1 MTAYEFIGKLLMDM
15 PKPSPTSTFTMQHK
29 NDHLTHW
36 INTDYCEVKPG
47 KVILG
52 VSIVDDDPE
61 ENYIDTI
68 WKLKHYFLKNNI
80 KRSDIVYIAT
90 DSTLRQTGE
99 YPIKDF
105 DVKIGNTPNE
115 CNIICR

>member
-1 MTAYEFIGKLLMDM
+1 MTAYEFIGKLIMDM
-15 PKPSPTSTFTMQHK
+15 PKPCPNSTFTMQHK
-29 NDHLTHW
+29 NDNLIHW
-36 INTDYCEVKPG
+36 INTNYCEVKPG

-52 VSIVDDDPE
+52 VTIVEDDPE

-68 WKLKHYFLKNNI
+68 WKLKNYFLMKNI
-80 KRSDIVYIAT
+80 KKSDIVYISSESEIGT
-90 DSTLRQTGE
+90 V
-99 YPIKDF
+99 PIKDF

>member
-1 MTAYEFIGKLLMDM
+1 MTAYEFIGKMVMDM
-15 PKPSPTSTFTMQHK
+15 PTPNPKSQFTMQYK
-29 NDHLTHW
+29 NYDAPQW

-52 VSIVDDDPE
+52 VSVVDDDPAD
-61 ENYIDTI
+61 NYIDTLF
-68 WKLKHYFLKNNI
+68 KLKHYFLTNNV
-80 KRSDIVYIAT
+80 KRLDSVYIDT
-90 DSTLRQTGE
+90 ETGQ
-99 YPIKDF
+99 YPVEDF

>member
-1 MTAYEFIGKLLMDM
+1 MTAYEFIGKLIMDM
-15 PKPSPTSTFTMQHK
+15 PKPGPNSTFTMQHK
-29 NDHLTHW
+29 NDNLIHW
-36 INTDYCEVKPG
+36 INTNYCEVKPG

-52 VSIVDDDPE
+52 VSIVDDDPV

-68 WKLKHYFLKNNI
+68 WKLKNYFLMKNI
-80 KRSDIVYIAT
+80 KKSDIVYISSESEIGT
-90 DSTLRQTGE
+90 V
-99 YPIKDF
+99 PVKDF